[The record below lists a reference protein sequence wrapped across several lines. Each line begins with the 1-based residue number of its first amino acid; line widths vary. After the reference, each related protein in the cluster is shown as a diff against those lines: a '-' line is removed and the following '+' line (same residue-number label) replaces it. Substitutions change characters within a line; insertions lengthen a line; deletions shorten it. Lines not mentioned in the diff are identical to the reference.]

1 MIAAAEKQKELPRIL
16 LVEDDTELAEL
27 VEEYLVDNF
36 FTVDHEARG
45 DRAVERILSDG
56 YDLVILDIMLP
67 GKDGRDVCREVRPF
81 FKGPII
87 MLTAL
92 SEEIDEIT
100 GLQIGADDYLAK
112 PVGPRLLMTRIQS
125 LLRLVKRVD
134 ESPVSPAL
142 TLVTPEEHLIR
153 VGGIEID
160 TRNRT
165 AALDGRKLNLTTSE
179 FDLLH
184 YMAIHKGEVLDRDQI
199 FRDVLGIE
207 YDGLER
213 SIDQRVIRLRKKL
226 GDDGRD
232 PQLIKSIYGIGYLLV
247 QDP

>member
-1 MIAAAEKQKELPRIL
+1 MIVAEKETELPRIL
-16 LVEDDTELAEL
+16 LVEDDIELAEL
-27 VEEYLVDNF
+27 VEEYLADNH
-36 FTVDHEARG
+36 FTVAHEARG
-45 DRAVERILSDG
+45 DRAVERILSEN

-67 GKDGRDVCREVRPF
+67 GKDGRDVCREVRPY

-92 SEEIDEIT
+92 SEEIDEIA

-112 PVGPRLLMTRIQS
+112 PVGPRLLMTHIQS

-134 ESPVSPAL
+134 ESPV
-142 TLVTPEEHLIR
+142 TPPFATSSDHIIV
-153 VGGIEID
+153 VGPIVID
-160 TRNRT
+160 GRNRSAT
-165 AALDGRKLNLTTSE
+165 LNGEKVNLTTSE

-184 YMAIHKGEVLDRDQI
+184 YMAQHKGEILDRDQI
-199 FRDVLGIE
+199 FREVLGVE

-226 GDDGRD
+226 GDNSRN
-232 PQLIKSIYGIGYLLV
+232 PKLIKSVHGTGYLLV
-247 QDP
+247 HDP